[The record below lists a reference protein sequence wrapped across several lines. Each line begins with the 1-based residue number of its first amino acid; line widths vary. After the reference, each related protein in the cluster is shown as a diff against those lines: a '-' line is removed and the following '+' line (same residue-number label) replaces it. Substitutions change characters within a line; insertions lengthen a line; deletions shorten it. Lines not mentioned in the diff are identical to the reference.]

1 MIIRHMQGTFGTLDG
16 EQLRLDTGLNIIYA
30 PNESGKSTWCAFLR
44 AMLYGIDTSQRARAG
59 FVPDKQKYAPWSG
72 KPMAGK
78 LELEQGGKRITIRR
92 WTEAPNAPLRG
103 FSAVY
108 TGTDIP
114 VPGLTAVDA
123 GEQLTGVSAE
133 VFARTAFIGQGGL
146 VVTGTPELER
156 RISAIVTSGEEASS
170 YTEADAQL
178 RAWLRRRR
186 SGQHGALPELEGR
199 ITTVEEQLHR
209 LERNAQEQAACA
221 AEIAQTDAE
230 LQTVTEQ
237 MNAARQRQRR
247 AALSSMGEEKS
258 NLRTLEQT
266 LEQARRD
273 AAARRTALEQ
283 THFGVQTPDEAGE
296 TAERDAQ
303 RAESLAGTAEHG
315 GKPYFWIAALVLAAL
330 CAALGYLVAQPLY
343 YAAIALAV
351 LAVVLLIVARSGKKR
366 AQQASAA
373 LGKLLR
379 SYGAQDADGIYYQ
392 AEVHRAAY
400 RACAA
405 AMQAEQ
411 KAAAALEDAREHQC
425 ETHERLLQSL
435 DFESGTGE
443 AAALYQRKCALESV
457 RTRLRTRL
465 RTQQA
470 QLTGAALAIGDPMA
484 LGSEHAQLLERRDA
498 LERQYA
504 AIALAIE
511 TLGRAD
517 SELQSRF
524 SPQLAQKAADY
535 MDYLTDG
542 RYDELVLARD
552 LSAKARSADDPTPRD
567 TAYLSAGTA
576 DLLYLSVRL
585 ALCELTCP
593 ADDPCPLVL
602 DDTLVNFDD
611 ARARRARA
619 LFGEI
624 AQHRQVIL
632 FTCHERDCPAQ
643 G

>member
-72 KPMAGK
+72 KPMAGE

-114 VPGLTAVDA
+114 VPGLTAADA

-146 VVTGTPELER
+146 VVTGTPELEK

-199 ITTVEEQLHR
+199 ITEVEEQLHR

-303 RAESLAGTAEHG
+303 RAESLAGMAERG
-315 GKPYFWIAALVLAAL
+315 GKPYFWIAALVLSAL

-366 AQQASAA
+366 AQEASAA

-405 AMQAEQ
+405 AMQVEQ

-457 RTRLRTRL
+457 RTRLRT
-465 RTQQA
+465 QQA

-484 LGSEHAQLLERRDA
+484 LGSEHAQLLEQRDA

-611 ARARRARA
+611 ARAKRARA
-619 LFGEI
+619 LFREI

-632 FTCHERDCPAQ
+632 FTCHERDCPVQ

>member
-72 KPMAGK
+72 KPMAGE
-78 LELEQGGKRITIRR
+78 LELEQGGKCITIRR

-114 VPGLTAVDA
+114 VPGLTAADA

-146 VVTGTPELER
+146 VVTGTPELEK

-351 LAVVLLIVARSGKKR
+351 LAVVLLIAARSGKKR
-366 AQQASAA
+366 AQEAAAA
-373 LGKLLR
+373 LGELLR

-457 RTRLRTRL
+457 RTRLRT
-465 RTQQA
+465 QQA

-484 LGSEHAQLLERRDA
+484 LGSEHAQLLEQRDA

-611 ARARRARA
+611 ARAKRARA
-619 LFGEI
+619 LFREI

>member
-72 KPMAGK
+72 KPMAGE
-78 LELEQGGKRITIRR
+78 LELEQGGKCITIRR

-114 VPGLTAVDA
+114 VPGMTAADA

-146 VVTGTPELER
+146 VVTGTPELEK

-221 AEIAQTDAE
+221 AELRQTDAE

-258 NLRTLEQT
+258 NLRTLEQA

-303 RAESLAGTAEHG
+303 RAAALAGTAEHG

-330 CAALGYLVAQPLY
+330 CAVLGYLVAQPLY

-351 LAVVLLIVARSGKKR
+351 LTAMLLVVARSGKKR
-366 AQQASAA
+366 AQEASAA

-457 RTRLRTRL
+457 CTRL

-484 LGSEHAQLLERRDA
+484 LKSEHAQLLEQRDA

-517 SELQSRF
+517 VELQSRF

-611 ARARRARA
+611 ARARRAMA
-619 LFGEI
+619 LFHEI

>member
-72 KPMAGK
+72 KPMAGE
-78 LELEQGGKRITIRR
+78 LELEQGGKCITIRR

-114 VPGLTAVDA
+114 VPGLTAADA

-146 VVTGTPELER
+146 VVTGTPELEK

-221 AEIAQTDAE
+221 AELRQTDAE

-258 NLRTLEQT
+258 NLRTLEQA

-273 AAARRTALEQ
+273 AAAKRTALEQ

-303 RAESLAGTAEHG
+303 RAEALAGTAEHG

-330 CAALGYLVAQPLY
+330 CTVLGYLVAQPLY

-351 LAVVLLIVARSGKKR
+351 LTAVLLVVARSGKKR
-366 AQQASAA
+366 AQEASAA

-457 RTRLRTRL
+457 RTRLRT
-465 RTQQA
+465 QQA

-484 LGSEHAQLLERRDA
+484 LKSEHAQLLEQRDA

-535 MDYLTDG
+535 MDCLTDG

-611 ARARRARA
+611 ARAKRAMA
-619 LFGEI
+619 LFREI

>member
-72 KPMAGK
+72 KPMAGG
-78 LELEQGGKRITIRR
+78 LELEQGGKCITIRR

-114 VPGLTAVDA
+114 VPGLTAADA

-146 VVTGTPELER
+146 VVTGTPELEK

-221 AEIAQTDAE
+221 AELRQTDAE

-315 GKPYFWIAALVLAAL
+315 GKPYFWIAALVLSAL

-351 LAVVLLIVARSGKKR
+351 LTVVLLIVARGGKKR

-411 KAAAALEDAREHQC
+411 QAAAALEDAREHQC

-457 RTRLRTRL
+457 RTRLRT
-465 RTQQA
+465 QQA

-484 LGSEHAQLLERRDA
+484 LKSEHAQLLEQRDA

-611 ARARRARA
+611 ARAKRAMA
-619 LFGEI
+619 LFHEI

>member
-72 KPMAGK
+72 KPMAGE
-78 LELEQGGKRITIRR
+78 LELEQGGKCITIRR

-114 VPGLTAVDA
+114 VPGLTAADA

-146 VVTGTPELER
+146 VVTGTPELEK

-258 NLRTLEQT
+258 NLRTLEQA

-351 LAVVLLIVARSGKKR
+351 LTVVLLVVARSGKKR
-366 AQQASAA
+366 AQEASAA

-457 RTRLRTRL
+457 RTRLRT
-465 RTQQA
+465 QQA

-484 LGSEHAQLLERRDA
+484 LKSEHAQLLEQRDA

-611 ARARRARA
+611 ARAKRAMA
-619 LFGEI
+619 LFHEI

>member
-72 KPMAGK
+72 KPMAGE

-114 VPGLTAVDA
+114 VPGLTAADA

-170 YTEADAQL
+170 YSEADAQL

-221 AEIAQTDAE
+221 AELLQTDAE

-303 RAESLAGTAEHG
+303 RAESLARTAEHG

-366 AQQASAA
+366 AQEASAA

-411 KAAAALEDAREHQC
+411 RAAAALEDAREHQC

-457 RTRLRTRL
+457 RTRLRT
-465 RTQQA
+465 QQA

-484 LGSEHAQLLERRDA
+484 LGSEHAQLLEQRDA

-611 ARARRARA
+611 ARAKRARA

>member
-72 KPMAGK
+72 KPMAGE
-78 LELEQGGKRITIRR
+78 LELEQGGKCITIRR
-92 WTEAPNAPLRG
+92 WTEAKSAPLRG

-114 VPGLTAVDA
+114 VPGLTAADA

-146 VVTGTPELER
+146 VVTGTPELEK

-170 YTEADAQL
+170 YTEADARL

-330 CAALGYLVAQPLY
+330 CTVLGYLVAQPLY

-351 LAVVLLIVARSGKKR
+351 LTVVLLVVARSGKKR
-366 AQQASAA
+366 AQEASAA

-457 RTRLRTRL
+457 RTRLC
-465 RTQQA
+465 TQQA

-484 LGSEHAQLLERRDA
+484 LKSEHAQLLEQRDA

-535 MDYLTDG
+535 MDCLTDG

-611 ARARRARA
+611 ARAERARA
-619 LFGEI
+619 LFREI

-643 G
+643 A

>member
-72 KPMAGK
+72 KPMAGE
-78 LELEQGGKRITIRR
+78 LELEQGGKCITIRR

-114 VPGLTAVDA
+114 VPGLTAADA

-146 VVTGTPELER
+146 VVTGTPELEK

-221 AEIAQTDAE
+221 AELRQTDAE

-315 GKPYFWIAALVLAAL
+315 GKPYFWIAALVLSAL

-351 LAVVLLIVARSGKKR
+351 LAVVLLVVARSGKKR

-457 RTRLRTRL
+457 RTRLRT
-465 RTQQA
+465 QQA

-484 LGSEHAQLLERRDA
+484 LGSEHAQLLEQRDA

-517 SELQSRF
+517 SELQSCF

-611 ARARRARA
+611 ARAKRAMA
-619 LFGEI
+619 LFHEI

>member
-72 KPMAGK
+72 KPMAGE
-78 LELEQGGKRITIRR
+78 LELEQDGKCITIRR
-92 WTEAPNAPLRG
+92 WTEAKSAPMRG

-114 VPGLTAVDA
+114 VPGLTANDA

-133 VFARTAFIGQGGL
+133 VFQRSAFIGQGGL
-146 VVTGTPELER
+146 VVTGTPELEK

-186 SGQHGALPELEGR
+186 SGQHGALPELEQR
-199 ITTVEEQLHR
+199 IADTETQLHR

-221 AEIAQTDAE
+221 AELRETESE
-230 LQTVTEQ
+230 LQTVTDQ

-258 NLRTLEQT
+258 NLRTLEQA

-273 AAARRTALEQ
+273 SADKRTALEQ

-303 RAESLAGTAEHG
+303 RAQALSDTAAHG

-330 CAALGYLVAQPLY
+330 CAVLGYLVAQPLY

-351 LAVVLLIVARSGKKR
+351 LTVVLLVVANNGKKR

-405 AMQAEQ
+405 AMETERR
-411 KAAAALEDAREHQC
+411 AAAALEDAREHQC

-443 AAALYQRKCALESV
+443 AAALYQRRSALESV
-457 RTRLRTRL
+457 RTRL

-484 LGSEHAQLLERRDA
+484 LKSEHAQLLEQRDA

-504 AIALAIE
+504 ALALAIE

-517 SELQSRF
+517 AELQSRF

-611 ARARRARA
+611 ARAGRAMA
-619 LFGEI
+619 LFREI

-632 FTCHERDCPAQ
+632 FTCHERDCPTREQ
-643 G
+643 

>member
-72 KPMAGK
+72 KPMAGE
-78 LELEQGGKRITIRR
+78 LELEQGGKCITIRR

-114 VPGLTAVDA
+114 VPGLTAADA

-146 VVTGTPELER
+146 VVTGTPELEK

-330 CAALGYLVAQPLY
+330 CAVLGYLVAQPLY

-457 RTRLRTRL
+457 RTRLRT
-465 RTQQA
+465 QQA

-484 LGSEHAQLLERRDA
+484 LGSEHAQLLEQRDA

-611 ARARRARA
+611 ARAKRAMA
-619 LFGEI
+619 LFHEI

>member
-72 KPMAGK
+72 KPMAGE
-78 LELEQGGKRITIRR
+78 LELEQGGKCITIRR

-114 VPGLTAVDA
+114 VPGLTAADA

-146 VVTGTPELER
+146 VVTGTPELEK

-221 AEIAQTDAE
+221 AELQQTDAE

-237 MNAARQRQRR
+237 MNTARQRQRR

-258 NLRTLEQT
+258 NLRTLEQA

-303 RAESLAGTAEHG
+303 RAEALAGTAEHG

-330 CAALGYLVAQPLY
+330 CAVLGYLVAQPLY

-351 LAVVLLIVARSGKKR
+351 LTVVLLVVARSGKKR
-366 AQQASAA
+366 AQEASAA

-457 RTRLRTRL
+457 CTRL

-484 LGSEHAQLLERRDA
+484 LKSEHAQLLEQRDA

-517 SELQSRF
+517 VELQSRF

-611 ARARRARA
+611 TRAKRAMA
-619 LFGEI
+619 LFHEI

>member
-59 FVPDKQKYAPWSG
+59 FVPDKQKYVPWSG
-72 KPMAGK
+72 KPMAGE
-78 LELEQGGKRITIRR
+78 LELEQGGKCITIRR

-114 VPGLTAVDA
+114 VPGLTAADA

-146 VVTGTPELER
+146 VVTGTPELEK

-315 GKPYFWIAALVLAAL
+315 GKPYFWIAALVLSAL

-366 AQQASAA
+366 AQEASAA

-457 RTRLRTRL
+457 CTRL

-484 LGSEHAQLLERRDA
+484 LKSEHAQLLEQRDA

-517 SELQSRF
+517 VELQSRF

-611 ARARRARA
+611 ARAKRAMA
-619 LFGEI
+619 LFHEI

>member
-1 MIIRHMQGTFGTLDG
+1 MTHI
-16 EQLRLDTGLNIIYA
+16 
-30 PNESGKSTWCAFLR
+30 
-44 AMLYGIDTSQRARAG
+44 
-59 FVPDKQKYAPWSG
+59 
-72 KPMAGK
+72 
-78 LELEQGGKRITIRR
+78 
-92 WTEAPNAPLRG
+92 PLRIQCAGG
-103 FSAVY
+103 FFMRLNGFLPAEATSGAMRV
-108 TGTDIP
+108 
-114 VPGLTAVDA
+114 VLTAQSALLV
-123 GEQLTGVSAE
+123 EQHQGILSFDPSCIRLRTKNGYLT
-133 VFARTAFIGQGGL
+133 IDGQNL
-146 VVTGTPELER
+146 
-156 RISAIVTSGEEASS
+156 
-170 YTEADAQL
+170 
-178 RAWLRRRR
+178 
-186 SGQHGALPELEGR
+186 
-199 ITTVEEQLHR
+199 
-209 LERNAQEQAACA
+209 
-221 AEIAQTDAE
+221 
-230 LQTVTEQ
+230 
-237 MNAARQRQRR
+237 
-247 AALSSMGEEKS
+247 ALS
-258 NLRTLEQT
+258 
-266 LEQARRD
+266 
-273 AAARRTALEQ
+273 
-283 THFGVQTPDEAGE
+283 
-296 TAERDAQ
+296 
-303 RAESLAGTAEHG
+303 
-315 GKPYFWIAALVLAAL
+315 
-330 CAALGYLVAQPLY
+330 
-343 YAAIALAV
+343 
-351 LAVVLLIVARSGKKR
+351 
-366 AQQASAA
+366 
-373 LGKLLR
+373 

-457 RTRLRTRL
+457 CTRL

-484 LGSEHAQLLERRDA
+484 LGSEHAQLLEQRDA

-517 SELQSRF
+517 AELQSRF

-611 ARARRARA
+611 ARAKRAMA
-619 LFGEI
+619 LFHEI

>member
-72 KPMAGK
+72 KPMAGE
-78 LELEQGGKRITIRR
+78 LELEQGGKCITIRR
-92 WTEAPNAPLRG
+92 WTEAKSAPLRG

-114 VPGLTAVDA
+114 VPGLTAADA

-146 VVTGTPELER
+146 VVTGTPELEK

-170 YTEADAQL
+170 YTEADARL

-221 AEIAQTDAE
+221 AELRQTDAE

-258 NLRTLEQT
+258 NLRTLEQA

-303 RAESLAGTAEHG
+303 RAEALAGTAEHG

-351 LAVVLLIVARSGKKR
+351 LTVVLLVVARSGKKR
-366 AQQASAA
+366 AQEASAA

-392 AEVHRAAY
+392 AEAHRAAY

-457 RTRLRTRL
+457 CTRL

-470 QLTGAALAIGDPMA
+470 QLTGAALAIGDPMV
-484 LGSEHAQLLERRDA
+484 LKSEHAQLLEQRDA

-611 ARARRARA
+611 ARAERARA
-619 LFGEI
+619 LFREI

>member
-114 VPGLTAVDA
+114 VPGLTAADA

-258 NLRTLEQT
+258 NLRTLEQA

-366 AQQASAA
+366 AQQAADA
-373 LGKLLR
+373 LGELLR

-457 RTRLRTRL
+457 RTRLRT
-465 RTQQA
+465 QQA

-484 LGSEHAQLLERRDA
+484 LGSEHAQLLEQRDA

-611 ARARRARA
+611 ARAKRARA
-619 LFGEI
+619 LFREI

>member
-114 VPGLTAVDA
+114 VPGLTAADA

-221 AEIAQTDAE
+221 AELRQTDAE

-330 CAALGYLVAQPLY
+330 CAALGYLVTQPLY

-351 LAVVLLIVARSGKKR
+351 LAVVLLVAANNGKKR
-366 AQQASAA
+366 AQQAADA
-373 LGKLLR
+373 LGELLR

-457 RTRLRTRL
+457 RTRLRT
-465 RTQQA
+465 QQA

-484 LGSEHAQLLERRDA
+484 LGSEHAQLLEQRDA

-611 ARARRARA
+611 ARAARARA
-619 LFGEI
+619 LFREI

>member
-59 FVPDKQKYAPWSG
+59 FVPDKQKYSPWSG
-72 KPMAGK
+72 KPMAGE
-78 LELEQGGKRITIRR
+78 LELEQDGKRITIRR
-92 WTEAPNAPLRG
+92 WTEAKSAPMRG

-114 VPGLTAVDA
+114 VPGLTATDA

-133 VFARTAFIGQGGL
+133 VFQRSAFIGQGGL

-186 SGQHGALPELEGR
+186 SGQHGALPELEQR
-199 ITTVEEQLHR
+199 IADTETQLHR

-221 AEIAQTDAE
+221 AELRETEAE
-230 LQTVTEQ
+230 LQTVTDQ

-247 AALSSMGEEKS
+247 AALSSMGEEKT

-273 AAARRTALEQ
+273 AAAKRTALEQ

-296 TAERDAQ
+296 IAERDAQ
-303 RAESLAGTAEHG
+303 RAEALSDTAAHG

-330 CAALGYLVAQPLY
+330 CAVLGYLVAQPLY
-343 YAAIALAV
+343 YAAIALAAAA
-351 LAVVLLIVARSGKKR
+351 LVLLIVAANGRQR

-405 AMQAEQ
+405 AMETERR
-411 KAAAALEDAREHQC
+411 AAAALEDAREHQC

-443 AAALYQRKCALESV
+443 AAALYQRRSALESV
-457 RTRLRTRL
+457 RTRL

-470 QLTGAALAIGDPMA
+470 QLTGAALAVGDPMA
-484 LGSEHAQLLERRDA
+484 LKSEHAQLLEQRDA

-504 AIALAIE
+504 ALALAIE

-517 SELQSRF
+517 AELQSRF

-535 MDYLTDG
+535 MDYLTGG

-552 LSAKARSADDPTPRD
+552 LSAKARSAGDPTPRD

-593 ADDPCPLVL
+593 TDDPCPLVL

-611 ARARRARA
+611 ARAKRAMA
-619 LFGEI
+619 LFREI

-632 FTCHERDCPAQ
+632 FTCHERDCPAREQ
-643 G
+643 

>member
-72 KPMAGK
+72 KPMAGE

-114 VPGLTAVDA
+114 VPGLTAADA

-146 VVTGTPELER
+146 VVTGTPELEK

-273 AAARRTALEQ
+273 AAAKRTALEQ

-457 RTRLRTRL
+457 RTRLRT
-465 RTQQA
+465 QQA
-470 QLTGAALAIGDPMA
+470 QLTGAAIAIGDPMA
-484 LGSEHAQLLERRDA
+484 LKSEHAQLLEQRDA

-593 ADDPCPLVL
+593 ADDSCPLVL

-611 ARARRARA
+611 ARAKRARA

>member
-72 KPMAGK
+72 KPMAGE
-78 LELEQGGKRITIRR
+78 LELEQDDKRITIRR
-92 WTEAPNAPLRG
+92 WTEAKSAPMRA

-114 VPGLTAVDA
+114 VPGLTATDA

-133 VFARTAFIGQGGL
+133 VFQRSAFIGQGGL

-186 SGQHGALPELEGR
+186 SGQHGALPELEQR
-199 ITTVEEQLHR
+199 IADTETQLHR

-221 AEIAQTDAE
+221 AELRETETE
-230 LQTVTEQ
+230 LQTVTDQ

-258 NLRTLEQT
+258 NRRTLEQA

-273 AAARRTALEQ
+273 AAAKRTALEQ

-303 RAESLAGTAEHG
+303 RAQALSDTAAHG

-330 CAALGYLVAQPLY
+330 CAVLGYLVAQPLY
-343 YAAIALAV
+343 YAAIALATAA
-351 LAVVLLIVARSGKKR
+351 LVLLIAAANGRQR

-405 AMQAEQ
+405 AMETERR
-411 KAAAALEDAREHQC
+411 AAAALEDAREHQC

-443 AAALYQRKCALESV
+443 AAALYQRRSALESV
-457 RTRLRTRL
+457 RTRL

-484 LGSEHAQLLERRDA
+484 LKCEHAQLLEQRDA

-504 AIALAIE
+504 ALALAIE

-517 SELQSRF
+517 AELQSRF

-535 MDYLTDG
+535 MDYLTGG

-593 ADDPCPLVL
+593 TDDPCPLVL

-611 ARARRARA
+611 ARARRAMA
-619 LFGEI
+619 LFREI

-643 G
+643 EQ

>member
-72 KPMAGK
+72 KPMAGE
-78 LELEQGGKRITIRR
+78 LELEQGGKCITIRR

-114 VPGLTAVDA
+114 VPGLTAADA

-303 RAESLAGTAEHG
+303 RAESLAGTAEHS

-330 CAALGYLVAQPLY
+330 CAVLGYLVAQPLY

-457 RTRLRTRL
+457 RTRLRT
-465 RTQQA
+465 QQA

-484 LGSEHAQLLERRDA
+484 LGSEHAQLLEQRDA

-611 ARARRARA
+611 ARAARARA

>member
-72 KPMAGK
+72 KPMAGE
-78 LELEQGGKRITIRR
+78 LELEQGGKCITIRR

-114 VPGLTAVDA
+114 VPGLTAADA

-146 VVTGTPELER
+146 VVTGTPELEK

-221 AEIAQTDAE
+221 AELRQTDAE

-258 NLRTLEQT
+258 NLRTLEQA

-303 RAESLAGTAEHG
+303 RAEALAGTAEHG
-315 GKPYFWIAALVLAAL
+315 GKPYFWIAALVLSAL

-366 AQQASAA
+366 AQEASAA

-411 KAAAALEDAREHQC
+411 QAAAALEDAREHQC

-457 RTRLRTRL
+457 RTRLRT
-465 RTQQA
+465 QQA

-484 LGSEHAQLLERRDA
+484 LGSEHAQLLEQRDA

-611 ARARRARA
+611 ARAKRAMA
-619 LFGEI
+619 LFHEI

>member
-72 KPMAGK
+72 KPMAGE
-78 LELEQGGKRITIRR
+78 LELEQDGRCITIRR
-92 WTEAPNAPLRG
+92 WTEAKSAPLRA

-114 VPGLTAVDA
+114 VPGLTANDA

-133 VFARTAFIGQGGL
+133 VFQRSAFIGQGGL

-221 AEIAQTDAE
+221 AELRETESE
-230 LQTVTEQ
+230 LQTVTDQ
-237 MNAARQRQRR
+237 MNTARQRQRR

-258 NLRTLEQT
+258 NLRTLEQA

-273 AAARRTALEQ
+273 AADKRTALEQ

-303 RAESLAGTAEHG
+303 RAQALSDTAAHG

-330 CAALGYLVAQPLY
+330 CAVLGYLVAQPLY
-343 YAAIALAV
+343 YAAIALAAAA
-351 LAVVLLIVARSGKKR
+351 LVLLIAAANGRQR

-405 AMQAEQ
+405 AMETERR
-411 KAAAALEDAREHQC
+411 AAAALEDAREHQC

-443 AAALYQRKCALESV
+443 AAALYQRRSALESV
-457 RTRLRTRL
+457 RTRL

-484 LGSEHAQLLERRDA
+484 LKCEHAQLLEQRDA

-504 AIALAIE
+504 ALALAIE

-517 SELQSRF
+517 AELQSRF

-593 ADDPCPLVL
+593 TDDPCPLVL

-611 ARARRARA
+611 ARAKRAMA
-619 LFGEI
+619 LFREI

-632 FTCHERDCPAQ
+632 FTCHERDCPAREQ
-643 G
+643 

>member
-1 MIIRHMQGTFGTLDG
+1 MIIRYMQGTFGTLDG

-72 KPMAGK
+72 KPMAGE

-114 VPGLTAVDA
+114 VPGLTAADA

-405 AMQAEQ
+405 AMQVEQ

-435 DFESGTGE
+435 DFESGMGE

-457 RTRLRTRL
+457 RTRL

-484 LGSEHAQLLERRDA
+484 LGSEHAQLLERRAA

-619 LFGEI
+619 LFREI

>member
-1 MIIRHMQGTFGTLDG
+1 MQGTFGTLDG

-72 KPMAGK
+72 KPMAGE
-78 LELEQGGKRITIRR
+78 LELEQGGKCITIRR

-114 VPGLTAVDA
+114 VPGLTAADA

-457 RTRLRTRL
+457 CTRL

-484 LGSEHAQLLERRDA
+484 LGSEHAQLLEQRDA

-611 ARARRARA
+611 ARAKRAMA
-619 LFGEI
+619 LFHEI

>member
-72 KPMAGK
+72 KPMAGE
-78 LELEQGGKRITIRR
+78 LELEQGGKCITIRR
-92 WTEAPNAPLRG
+92 WTEAANAPMRA

-108 TGTDIP
+108 TDTDIP
-114 VPGLTAVDA
+114 VPGLTATDA

-133 VFARTAFIGQGGL
+133 VFQRSAFIGQGGL

-156 RISAIVTSGEEASS
+156 RISAIVTSGEEVSS

-186 SGQHGALPELEGR
+186 SGQHGALPELEQR
-199 ITTVEEQLHR
+199 IADTETQLHR

-221 AEIAQTDAE
+221 AELRETESE
-230 LQTVTEQ
+230 LQTVTDQ

-258 NLRTLEQT
+258 NLRALD
-266 LEQARRD
+266 QARRD
-273 AAARRTALEQ
+273 AAAKRTALEQ

-296 TAERDAQ
+296 IAERDAQ
-303 RAESLAGTAEHG
+303 RAQALSDTVAHG

-330 CAALGYLVAQPLY
+330 CAVLGYLVAQPLY
-343 YAAIALAV
+343 YAAIALAAAA
-351 LAVVLLIVARSGKKR
+351 LVLLIAAANGRQR

-405 AMQAEQ
+405 AMETERR
-411 KAAAALEDAREHQC
+411 AAAALEDAREHQC

-443 AAALYQRKCALESV
+443 AAALYQRRSALESV
-457 RTRLRTRL
+457 RTRL

-470 QLTGAALAIGDPMA
+470 QLTGAALAVGDPMA
-484 LGSEHAQLLERRDA
+484 LGSEHAQLLEQRDA

-504 AIALAIE
+504 ALALAIE

-517 SELQSRF
+517 AELQSRF

-535 MDYLTDG
+535 MDYLTGG

-593 ADDPCPLVL
+593 TDDPCPLVL

-611 ARARRARA
+611 ARARRAMA
-619 LFGEI
+619 LFREI

-632 FTCHERDCPAQ
+632 FTCHERDCPAREQ
-643 G
+643 

>member
-72 KPMAGK
+72 KPMAGE
-78 LELEQGGKRITIRR
+78 LELEQGGKCITIRR

-114 VPGLTAVDA
+114 VPGLTAADA

-146 VVTGTPELER
+146 VVTGTPELEK

-221 AEIAQTDAE
+221 AELRQTDAE

-315 GKPYFWIAALVLAAL
+315 GKPYFWIAALVLSAL
-330 CAALGYLVAQPLY
+330 CAVLGYLVAQPLY

-351 LAVVLLIVARSGKKR
+351 LTVVLLVVARSGKKR

-457 RTRLRTRL
+457 RTRLRT
-465 RTQQA
+465 QQA

-484 LGSEHAQLLERRDA
+484 LGSEHAQLLEQRDA

-611 ARARRARA
+611 ARAKRAMA
-619 LFGEI
+619 LFHEI

-632 FTCHERDCPAQ
+632 FTCHARDCPAQ

>member
-16 EQLRLDTGLNIIYA
+16 EQLQLDTGLNIIYA

-44 AMLYGIDTSQRARAG
+44 AMLYGIDTSRRARAG

-72 KPMAGK
+72 KPMAGE
-78 LELEQGGKRITIRR
+78 LELEQDGKRITIRR
-92 WTEAPNAPLRG
+92 WTEAPGAPLRG

-114 VPGLTAVDA
+114 VPGLTATDA

-133 VFARTAFIGQGGL
+133 VFQRSAFIGQGSL

-186 SGQHGALPELEGR
+186 SGQHGALPELEQR
-199 ITTVEEQLHR
+199 IADTETQLHR

-221 AEIAQTDAE
+221 DELRQTESE
-230 LQTVTEQ
+230 LQTVTDQ

-258 NLRTLEQT
+258 NLRTLEQA

-273 AAARRTALEQ
+273 AAAKRTALEQ

-303 RAESLAGTAEHG
+303 QAESLADTAAHG

-330 CAALGYLVAQPLY
+330 CAVLGYLVAQPLY
-343 YAAIALAV
+343 YAAIALAA
-351 LAVVLLIVARSGKKR
+351 LALVLLIAASSGKKR

-379 SYGAQDADGIYYQ
+379 SYGVQDADGIYYQ

-443 AAALYQRKCALESV
+443 AAALYQRRSALESV
-457 RTRLRTRL
+457 RTRL

-484 LGSEHAQLLERRDA
+484 LRSEHAQLLEQRDA

-504 AIALAIE
+504 ALALAIE

-517 SELQSRF
+517 AELQSRF

-535 MDYLTDG
+535 MDYLTGG

-593 ADDPCPLVL
+593 TDDPCPLVL

-611 ARARRARA
+611 ARAGRAMA
-619 LFGEI
+619 LFREI

-632 FTCHERDCPAQ
+632 FTCHGRDCPARGQ
-643 G
+643 

>member
-72 KPMAGK
+72 KPMAGE
-78 LELEQGGKRITIRR
+78 LELEQGGKCITIRR
-92 WTEAPNAPLRG
+92 WTEAPNAPMRA

-114 VPGLTAVDA
+114 VPGLTAADA

-146 VVTGTPELER
+146 VVTGTPELEK

-221 AEIAQTDAE
+221 AELQQTDAE

-258 NLRTLEQT
+258 NLRTLEQA

-303 RAESLAGTAEHG
+303 RAEALAGTAEHG

-330 CAALGYLVAQPLY
+330 CAVLGYLVAQPLY

-351 LAVVLLIVARSGKKR
+351 LTAVLLVVARSGKKR
-366 AQQASAA
+366 AQEASAA

-457 RTRLRTRL
+457 CTRL

-484 LGSEHAQLLERRDA
+484 LKSEHAQLLEQRDA

-535 MDYLTDG
+535 MDCLTDG

-611 ARARRARA
+611 ARAERARA
-619 LFGEI
+619 LFREI

>member
-72 KPMAGK
+72 KPMAGE
-78 LELEQGGKRITIRR
+78 LELEQGGKCITIRR

-114 VPGLTAVDA
+114 VPGLTAADA

-146 VVTGTPELER
+146 VVTGTPELEK

-221 AEIAQTDAE
+221 AELRQTDAE

-303 RAESLAGTAEHG
+303 RAEALAGTAEHG

-330 CAALGYLVAQPLY
+330 CTVLGYLVAQPLY

-351 LAVVLLIVARSGKKR
+351 LTVVLLVVARSGKKR
-366 AQQASAA
+366 AQEASAA

-435 DFESGTGE
+435 DFESGAGE

-457 RTRLRTRL
+457 RTRLC
-465 RTQQA
+465 TQQA

-484 LGSEHAQLLERRDA
+484 LKSEHAQLLEQRDA

-535 MDYLTDG
+535 MDCLTDG

-552 LSAKARSADDPTPRD
+552 LSAKARSIDDPTPRD

-611 ARARRARA
+611 ARAGRAMA
-619 LFGEI
+619 LFREI

-643 G
+643 A

>member
-72 KPMAGK
+72 KPMAG
-78 LELEQGGKRITIRR
+78 ELAKS
-92 WTEAPNAPLRG
+92 APMRA

-114 VPGLTAVDA
+114 VPGLTANDA

-133 VFARTAFIGQGGL
+133 VFQRSAFIGQGGL

-186 SGQHGALPELEGR
+186 SGQHGALPELEQR
-199 ITTVEEQLHR
+199 IADTETQLHR

-221 AEIAQTDAE
+221 AELRETEAE
-230 LQTVTEQ
+230 LQTVTDQ

-273 AAARRTALEQ
+273 AAAKRTALEQ

-303 RAESLAGTAEHG
+303 RAQALSDTAAHG

-330 CAALGYLVAQPLY
+330 CAVLGYLVAQPLY
-343 YAAIALAV
+343 YAAIALAAAA
-351 LAVVLLIVARSGKKR
+351 LVLLIAAANGRQR

-400 RACAA
+400 RA
-405 AMQAEQ
+405 
-411 KAAAALEDAREHQC
+411 AAAALEDAREHQC

-443 AAALYQRKCALESV
+443 AAALYQRRSALESV
-457 RTRLRTRL
+457 RTRL

-484 LGSEHAQLLERRDA
+484 LKCEHAQLLEQRDA

-504 AIALAIE
+504 ALALAIE

-517 SELQSRF
+517 AELQSRF

-535 MDYLTDG
+535 MDYLTGG

-593 ADDPCPLVL
+593 TDDPCPLVL

-611 ARARRARA
+611 ARARRAMA
-619 LFGEI
+619 LFWEI

-632 FTCHERDCPAQ
+632 FTCHERDCPAREQ
-643 G
+643 

>member
-72 KPMAGK
+72 KPMAGE
-78 LELEQGGKRITIRR
+78 LELEQGGKCITIRR

-114 VPGLTAVDA
+114 VPGLTAADA

-303 RAESLAGTAEHG
+303 RAEALAGTAEHG
-315 GKPYFWIAALVLAAL
+315 GKPYFWIAALVLSAL
-330 CAALGYLVAQPLY
+330 CAVLGYLVAQPLY

-411 KAAAALEDAREHQC
+411 QAAAALEDAREHQC

-457 RTRLRTRL
+457 RTRLRT
-465 RTQQA
+465 QQA

-484 LGSEHAQLLERRDA
+484 LGSEHAQLLEQRDA

-611 ARARRARA
+611 ARAKRAMA
-619 LFGEI
+619 LFHEI

>member
-1 MIIRHMQGTFGTLDG
+1 MIIRHMQGTFGTLNG

-72 KPMAGK
+72 KPMAGE
-78 LELEQGGKRITIRR
+78 LELEQDGRCITIRR
-92 WTEAPNAPLRG
+92 WTEAKSAPLRA

-114 VPGLTAVDA
+114 VPGLTANDA

-133 VFARTAFIGQGGL
+133 VFQRSAFIGQGGL

-221 AEIAQTDAE
+221 AELRETESE
-230 LQTVTEQ
+230 LQTVTDQ
-237 MNAARQRQRR
+237 MNTARQRQRR

-258 NLRTLEQT
+258 NLRTLEQA

-273 AAARRTALEQ
+273 AADKRTALEQ

-303 RAESLAGTAEHG
+303 RAQALSDTAAHG

-330 CAALGYLVAQPLY
+330 CAVLGYLVAQPLY
-343 YAAIALAV
+343 YAAIALAAAA
-351 LAVVLLIVARSGKKR
+351 LVLLIAAANGRQR

-405 AMQAEQ
+405 AMETERR
-411 KAAAALEDAREHQC
+411 AAAALEDAREHQC

-443 AAALYQRKCALESV
+443 AAALYQRRSALESV
-457 RTRLRTRL
+457 RTRL

-484 LGSEHAQLLERRDA
+484 LKCEHAQLLEQRDA

-504 AIALAIE
+504 ALALAIE

-517 SELQSRF
+517 AELQSRF

-593 ADDPCPLVL
+593 TDDPCPLVL

-611 ARARRARA
+611 ARAKRAMA
-619 LFGEI
+619 LFREI

-632 FTCHERDCPAQ
+632 FTCHERDCPAREQ
-643 G
+643 

>member
-72 KPMAGK
+72 KPMAGE
-78 LELEQGGKRITIRR
+78 LELEQGGKCITIRR

-108 TGTDIP
+108 TGTDIS
-114 VPGLTAVDA
+114 VPGLTAADA

-146 VVTGTPELER
+146 VVTGTPELEK

-351 LAVVLLIVARSGKKR
+351 LTVVLLVVARSGKKR
-366 AQQASAA
+366 AQEASAA

-457 RTRLRTRL
+457 RTRLRT
-465 RTQQA
+465 QQA

-484 LGSEHAQLLERRDA
+484 LKSEHAQLLEQRDA

-517 SELQSRF
+517 AELQSCF

-611 ARARRARA
+611 ARAKRAMA
-619 LFGEI
+619 LFHEI